1 MVQES
6 RSLDSLSSNAVGLAA
21 RKLARTR
28 SDPHGARIA
37 AADLEHWHPEERAA
51 PIHGE
56 TAVIFG
62 PGEVRRALHNA
73 AMRWPCGGPH
83 HMV

>member
-1 MVQES
+1 MVPES
-6 RSLDSLSSNAVGLAA
+6 RSLDSLSSDAVGLVA

-37 AADLEHWHPEERAA
+37 EADLEHWHPEERAV

-56 TAVIFG
+56 TAVICG
-62 PGEVRRALHNA
+62 PGEVRRVLHNA
-73 AMRWPCGGPH
+73 VTRPSHGGPH